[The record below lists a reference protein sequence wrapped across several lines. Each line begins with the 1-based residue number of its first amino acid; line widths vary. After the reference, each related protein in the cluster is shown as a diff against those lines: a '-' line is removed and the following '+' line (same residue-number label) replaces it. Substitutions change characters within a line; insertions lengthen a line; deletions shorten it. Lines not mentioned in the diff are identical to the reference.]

1 MAGPLLRLDDVGLAY
16 HSRRG
21 IQAVLQHI
29 SFSLAQGEHLTVSGP
44 SGCGKSPL
52 LRLIAGLQA
61 PTEGQIYFA
70 GQKMTAPRPDLA
82 IVFQDYGL
90 FPWKTVEENI
100 LLPGRLHGS
109 PLDKDQLASLLDT
122 LGLTAVR
129 HHYPGELSGGQ
140 KQRTALGRAMAMQ
153 PKLLL
158 LDEPFSALDPVTRS
172 ELQNEVVKLQK
183 RFHKTIVFVT
193 HDMDEAIKMADR
205 ICIIQNGQIAQ
216 FDRPE
221 EILKRPANAYV
232 EEFVGKNRLWGNP
245 AYIHA
250 EDIMKKAVI
259 HISKNR
265 TVLQALQI
273 MRHNT
278 VDSLLVTSGR
288 ERRLEGIV
296 WLRNLQEV
304 QDYSASLE
312 DYITQDYISVYA
324 DTSLQEIIDTV
335 DYDASGIIPVVS
347 HENELLGGL
356 TKSGL
361 LATLSKRYRRDSTEE
376 AEE

>member
-1 MAGPLLRLDDVGLAY
+1 M
-16 HSRRG
+16 
-21 IQAVLQHI
+21 
-29 SFSLAQGEHLTVSGP
+29 
-44 SGCGKSPL
+44 
-52 LRLIAGLQA
+52 
-61 PTEGQIYFA
+61 
-70 GQKMTAPRPDLA
+70 
-82 IVFQDYGL
+82 
-90 FPWKTVEENI
+90 
-100 LLPGRLHGS
+100 
-109 PLDKDQLASLLDT
+109 
-122 LGLTAVR
+122 
-129 HHYPGELSGGQ
+129 
-140 KQRTALGRAMAMQ
+140 
-153 PKLLL
+153 
-158 LDEPFSALDPVTRS
+158 DEPFSALDPVTRG

-288 ERRLEGIV
+288 EHRLEGIV
-296 WLRNLQEV
+296 WLKNLQEV
-304 QDYSASLE
+304 KDYSASLE
-312 DYITQDYISVYA
+312 EYVTQDYISVYA

-335 DYDASGIIPVVS
+335 DYDASGIIPVVN

-361 LATLSKRYRRDSTEE
+361 LATLSKRYRRDSTEG

>member
-1 MAGPLLRLDDVGLAY
+1 M
-16 HSRRG
+16 
-21 IQAVLQHI
+21 
-29 SFSLAQGEHLTVSGP
+29 
-44 SGCGKSPL
+44 
-52 LRLIAGLQA
+52 
-61 PTEGQIYFA
+61 
-70 GQKMTAPRPDLA
+70 
-82 IVFQDYGL
+82 
-90 FPWKTVEENI
+90 
-100 LLPGRLHGS
+100 
-109 PLDKDQLASLLDT
+109 
-122 LGLTAVR
+122 
-129 HHYPGELSGGQ
+129 
-140 KQRTALGRAMAMQ
+140 
-153 PKLLL
+153 
-158 LDEPFSALDPVTRS
+158 DEPFSALDPVTRG

-265 TVLQALQI
+265 HCSAGTADHAAQYSG
-273 MRHNT
+273 
-278 VDSLLVTSGR
+278 SLLVTSGR
-288 ERRLEGIV
+288 EHRLEGIV
-296 WLRNLQEV
+296 WLKNLQEV
-304 QDYSASLE
+304 KDYSASLE
-312 DYITQDYISVYA
+312 EYITQDYISVYA

-335 DYDASGIIPVVS
+335 DYDASGIIPVVN

-361 LATLSKRYRRDSTEE
+361 LATLSKRYRRDSTEG